1 MLLSLQR
8 RAFISYA
15 FATSGIEQQYSVFK
29 FVYLQGVSTS
39 CAVESIHVRVMAA
52 SPIPSAAS
60 LSDGESAS
68 TVVLGDDPP
77 VPVDDGL
84 FWDIN
89 ICPSDPIGWTSFG
102 LLGPMF
108 NSKNECKWRR
118 LSVTQT
124 VRMQQKV
131 GYVFIQGLSGG
142 FFKHDV
148 EDQVQFEGNVTV
160 YRLVH
165 KGTGHSILIR
175 SMPKGSFVGSV
186 FLTLEHNDTLYI
198 KVHSNINPE
207 KILFLHKL
215 YHCKSMTRRDL
226 TYMVWKYIS
235 CI

>member
-1 MLLSLQR
+1 
-8 RAFISYA
+8 
-15 FATSGIEQQYSVFK
+15 
-29 FVYLQGVSTS
+29 
-39 CAVESIHVRVMAA
+39 MAA
-52 SPIPSAAS
+52 SPIPCDAS

-68 TVVLGDDPP
+68 TVALGHHPP

-89 ICPSDPIGWTSFG
+89 VCPSDPRGWTSLG

-108 NSKNECKWRR
+108 TSKNECKWRK
-118 LSVTQT
+118 LSATQT

-131 GYVFIQGLSGG
+131 GYVFIQGLNGG

-148 EDQVQFEGNVTV
+148 EDQFQFEGNVTV

-165 KGTGHSILIR
+165 KGSGHTILIR

-186 FLTLEHNDTLYI
+186 FLTLEHNGTLYI

-215 YHCKSMTRRDL
+215 YHCKFMTRRDL
-226 TYMVWKYIS
+226 TYMVWKYMS
-235 CI
+235 CT